1 MEQTIYHLIEAQY
14 ALAQLAEL
22 AEKLSPGSPLVTLLE
37 PVKKSLDLV
46 VSEVRGIDADLH
58 D

>member
-14 ALAQLAEL
+14 ALAQVAEL
-22 AEKLSPGSPLVTLLE
+22 AEKLYPDSSLLALLK

-46 VSEVRGIDADLH
+46 VSEVRGIDADFH